1 MYQFGALRAPDAEF
15 HIHSPKIGENGLHPP
30 PKKKKKKQEQDVQQ
44 EREGASSNYVK
55 VFFN

>member
-30 PKKKKKKQEQDVQQ
+30 PNKKEERDVQQ